1 MVKTYESRIPPSPN
15 LDKVTVCFDKL
26 NNTPL
31 IIQSYGFTLSRSS
44 SMEVQNKNSLIF
56 AFQSISPIPDW
67 RRSSCLIFIY
77 FGYGVYLNNLY

>member
-31 IIQSYGFTLSRSS
+31 IIQSYGFTSSRSS
-44 SMEVQNKNSLIF
+44 SMESKTRIPLFLHSSLF
-56 AFQSISPIPDW
+56 PP
-67 RRSSCLIFIY
+67 
-77 FGYGVYLNNLY
+77 YLTGEGPVV